1 LFCLGTWFSYLLWQP
16 FRLASGIRAVWWP
29 AMLIGWVVIGVIGFA
44 IWPHLRSMRWLLP
57 GTFAYIFALCI
68 LWPQANARYLV
79 PVAPLIVLM
88 VLLGLQTLSSAS
100 GKPWQIRA
108 SAILAYVG
116 VGSVV
121 ICNLALWGIDLWVM
135 RSSHFYD
142 RYEAGVYKPL
152 LAAAQ
157 YLSDH
162 KVGNWQTCVNPEYI
176 NYNKRKMS
184 PTGLRILTML
194 TGKSVLQLPKQYT
207 TARYKLP
214 NDREFR
220 RNFVAKG
227 HVRYYLEQPPVS
239 PWRLQHFRVPWL
251 QKLVTHQPP
260 EIPPGGDG
268 WRLYVCDGASSPIQ
282 IPLPDSITYPTR
294 VPGF

>member
-1 LFCLGTWFSYLLWQP
+1 
-16 FRLASGIRAVWWP
+16 
-29 AMLIGWVVIGVIGFA
+29 
-44 IWPHLRSMRWLLP
+44 MRWLLP

-88 VLLGLQTLSSAS
+88 IVLGLRNLSAAS
-100 GKPWQIRA
+100 RLLWQIRTGW
-108 SAILAYVG
+108 ILSYLG
-116 VGSVV
+116 LGSVIV
-121 ICNLALWGIDLWVM
+121 CNVALWGIDLSVM
-135 RSSHFYD
+135 RSRHFYD

-157 YLSDH
+157 YLTER
-162 KVGNWQTCVNPEYI
+162 KAGNWQTCVNPEYI

-194 TGKSVLQLPKQYT
+194 TGKAVLQLPKQYT

-227 HVRYYLEQPPVS
+227 QVRYYLEQPPVS

-282 IPLPDSITYPTR
+282 VPLPDKITYPTR